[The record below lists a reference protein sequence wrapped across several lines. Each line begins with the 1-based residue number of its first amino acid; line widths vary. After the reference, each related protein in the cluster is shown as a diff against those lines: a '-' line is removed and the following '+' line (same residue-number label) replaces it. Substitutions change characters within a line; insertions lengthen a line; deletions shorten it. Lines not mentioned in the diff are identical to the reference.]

1 MLPTQ
6 ETLKEILLRDQLI
19 TSEDLNRAIEE
30 QERSGGELSRVL
42 LRLKLVAEDQLSVV
56 LSEALQLP
64 LINLNLFRIDP
75 SLLKLIPK
83 ETAEKSLLIPLSRL
97 NDQLTIAMVDPMDIL
112 TIDNIKA
119 MTSMTVSIVLARPK
133 EMRAALER
141 SYASNNSSD
150 LEEIFQDIKDTRDAE
165 SLELV
170 KESSQ
175 PQ

>member
-6 ETLKEILLRDQLI
+6 AALKEILLRDKLI
-19 TSEDLNRAIEE
+19 TPGDLNRAIEE
-30 QERSGGELSRVL
+30 QERSGGELSRIL
-42 LRLKLVAEDQLSVV
+42 LRLELVAEDQLSVV

-83 ETAEKSLLIPLSRL
+83 ETAEKALLLPISKL

-119 MTSMTVSIVLARPK
+119 MTSLSVSVVLARPK

-141 SYASNNSSD
+141 GYAH
-150 LEEIFQDIKDTRDAE
+150 
-165 SLELV
+165 
-170 KESSQ
+170 
-175 PQ
+175 